1 MYLLPRRI
9 GMMSISSVMI
19 LFFGDRANVQSSDS
33 VVAMQISL
41 WAYSVSLHHST
52 ISESHRLFEK
62 RASRIVCSIVYATRH
77 LKISSSH
84 LHLLPP
90 APLSPL
96 SLSLFLPLCYPLQHG
111 SRGVYC
117 PSLPQLLQ
125 SSSAAHLRHV
135 VAFPLLL
142 RLFAPLAGPRLGQ
155 SQSART
161 GNSAYGMA
169 WHGVA
174 GMAWYGMAYH
184 EYTRRITDELMSNL
198 WIPIHRYP

>member
-1 MYLLPRRI
+1 MRFLPVEFVGYGFRSGTEWMRWRAVCDSMYCTCLTMYLLPRRI
-9 GMMSISSVMI
+9 GMMSIPSV
-19 LFFGDRANVQSSDS
+19 FFGDRANLQSSDS

-84 LHLLPP
+84 LHLWPP

-117 PSLPQLLQ
+117 PSL
-125 SSSAAHLRHV
+125 SSYRV
-135 VAFPLLL
+135 VRLPIPVISSHSHSFFASSPL
-142 RLFAPLAGPRLGQ
+142 
-155 SQSART
+155 
-161 GNSAYGMA
+161 
-169 WHGVA
+169 
-174 GMAWYGMAYH
+174 
-184 EYTRRITDELMSNL
+184 
-198 WIPIHRYP
+198 